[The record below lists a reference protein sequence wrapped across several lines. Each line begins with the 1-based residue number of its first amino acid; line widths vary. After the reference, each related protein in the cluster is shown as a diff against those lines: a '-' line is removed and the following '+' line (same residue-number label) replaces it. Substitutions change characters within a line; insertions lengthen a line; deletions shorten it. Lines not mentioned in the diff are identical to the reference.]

1 MEPRLRDL
9 RAVAAAIA
17 VSTMGDFVA
26 AIALALQTNELW
38 EGIGVSVI
46 FIALWSPI
54 VVLAGHAGL
63 VVDRFETR
71 AVAIMAA
78 LFQCVVAAALAFATG
93 SITATLA
100 LAVLLG
106 VGAAIGQSAEFAL
119 VPLLAGP
126 RSIGRANGMV
136 ESARSLGFA
145 VGPVVGGAL
154 AASVGTRWALL
165 ADSASFL
172 LIAAALSSIAV
183 RRRVSRAESAGF
195 RARDGL
201 AMLFA
206 ERTLGIAMAAG
217 AVTLVFMSAT
227 IPADFVY
234 TIDELD
240 KSPLALG
247 LVLTVWASAMIL
259 GSILLAPRVPADL
272 VAFVALLAA
281 SAQGFSKFLA
291 PFWMVFP
298 FMCVCYL
305 FGGLSHG
312 VKNTLFRTLI
322 HQRVAPARHG
332 QAFAAY
338 NGLRNGAELIAL
350 AAGGFLVAAI
360 GGAGTLWLAGG
371 AAGVVGL
378 AGAVLLS
385 TRSAGQTAA
394 ARANTS

>member
-1 MEPRLRDL
+1 MEARPRDL
-9 RAVAAAIA
+9 RVVAGAIA

-26 AIALALQTNELW
+26 AVALALQTNELW
-38 EGIGVSVI
+38 KGIGVSVI

-54 VVLAGHAGL
+54 VLLAGHAGL

-71 AVAIMAA
+71 RVAIAAA
-78 LFQCVVAAALAFATG
+78 LFQCVVAAALAFVT
-93 SITATLA
+93 SSVTAILA
-100 LAVLLG
+100 LTALLG
-106 VGAAIGQSAEFAL
+106 VGAAFGQSAEFAL

-126 RSIGRANGMV
+126 RSLSRANGAV
-136 ESARSLGFA
+136 ESARGLGFA
-145 VGPVVGGAL
+145 LGPLIGGAL
-154 AASVGTRWALL
+154 AAGLGTRWAMLV
-165 ADSASFL
+165 DSASFL
-172 LIAAALSSIAV
+172 LIAVALASVAV
-183 RRRVSRAESAGF
+183 RRRVSHTETAGF

-201 AMLFA
+201 TMLFA
-206 ERTLGIAMAAG
+206 ERTLAIATIAG
-217 AVTLVFMSAT
+217 ALTLVFMSAT

-240 KSPLALG
+240 KSALALG
-247 LVLTVWASAMIL
+247 LVITLWAAAMIL
-259 GSILLAPRVPADL
+259 ASLLVAPRVPAHA
-272 VAFVALLAA
+272 VAVGALLAA
-281 SAQGFSKFLA
+281 SVQGFAKFVA

-298 FMCVCYL
+298 FMCACYL
-305 FGGLSHG
+305 VGGAGHG

-322 HQRVAPARHG
+322 HQRVEPSRHG

-350 AAGGFLVAAI
+350 AAGGVLVAAI

-385 TRSAGQTAA
+385 TRGADQPAA
-394 ARANTS
+394 ARANAS

>member
-1 MEPRLRDL
+1 MEARPRDL
-9 RAVAAAIA
+9 RVVAGAIA
-17 VSTMGDFVA
+17 VSAMGDFVA
-26 AIALALQTNELW
+26 AIALALALNDLW
-38 EGIGVSVI
+38 KGIGVSAI

-54 VVLAGHAGL
+54 VLLAGHAGL

-71 AVAIMAA
+71 AVAIAA
-78 LFQCVVAAALAFATG
+78 AVFQCAVAAALAFATG
-93 SITATLA
+93 SVTAILA
-100 LAVLLG
+100 LTVLLG
-106 VGAAIGQSAEFAL
+106 VGAAFGQSAEFAL

-126 RSIGRANGMV
+126 RSLGRANGLV

-145 VGPVVGGAL
+145 LGPLAGGAL

-172 LIAAALSSIAV
+172 AIAVALASVPV
-183 RRRVSRAESAGF
+183 RRRVAHAGAAGF

-201 AMLFA
+201 TMLFA
-206 ERTLGIAMAAG
+206 EQTLGIAMAAG
-217 AVTLVFMSAT
+217 ALTLVFMSAT

-234 TIDELD
+234 VTDDLD
-240 KSPLALG
+240 KSGLALG
-247 LVLTVWASAMIL
+247 LVISLWASAMIL
-259 GSILLAPRVPADL
+259 ASVLVAPRVPRHA
-272 VAFVALLAA
+272 VAVTALLAA
-281 SAQGFSKFLA
+281 SLQGFSKFLA

-305 FGGLSHG
+305 FGGAGHG
-312 VKNTLFRTLI
+312 VKNTLYRTLI
-322 HQRVAPARHG
+322 HQRVDPDRHG

-350 AAGGFLVAAI
+350 AAGGLLVAAI

-385 TRSAGQTAA
+385 TRGADQAAA
-394 ARANTS
+394 ARANAS